1 MAKTV
6 RRVGRPSLKAG
17 ERAGQVAVRFPP
29 SLLDRVDQV
38 RASRLDE
45 PDRSTVIR
53 ELVAL
58 GLEALDRKG
67 RK

>member
-1 MAKTV
+1 M
-6 RRVGRPSLKAG
+6 KAG

-29 SLLDRVDQV
+29 SLLDRVDAL
-38 RASRLDE
+38 RAERLDE
-45 PDRSTVIR
+45 PDRSTFIR

-58 GLEALDRKG
+58 GIEVLEQRMKG

>member
-6 RRVGRPSLKAG
+6 RRVGRPTMKPD

-29 SLLDRVDQV
+29 ALLEAVDAL
-38 RASRLDE
+38 RAQRLDG
-45 PDRSTVIR
+45 PDRSTIIR
-53 ELVAL
+53 ELVVL
-58 GLEALDRKG
+58 GLEAHERKG